1 MSQLVKG
8 FLLPI
13 AAAAPNAKAN
23 LTACRKHSMGS
34 KAELRQRR
42 APLKHRKQQ
51 CGALVALCIFRML
64 SVISFTVTCSHA
76 KRSQQTVCRRSLWL
90 LSNTADLV
98 PKAMMSPILAWMRRL
113 ERWWRSQT

>member
-13 AAAAPNAKAN
+13 AAAAPNAKPN
-23 LTACRKHSMGS
+23 LTACRKHSMMCS

-51 CGALVALCIFRML
+51 CGALVALCNFRML
-64 SVISFTVTCSHA
+64 SNTSFTVTYSHA

-90 LSNTADLV
+90 LSRTADLA
-98 PKAMMSPILAWMRRL
+98 PKAMMSL